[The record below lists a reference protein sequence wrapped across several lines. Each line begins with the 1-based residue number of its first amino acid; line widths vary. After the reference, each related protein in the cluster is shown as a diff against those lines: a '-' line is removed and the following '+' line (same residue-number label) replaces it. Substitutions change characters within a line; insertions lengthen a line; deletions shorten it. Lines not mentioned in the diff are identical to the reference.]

1 MYFQNF
7 LGMEDKKYS
16 SKTLKKTFL
25 SHYHYHAHVIGM
37 THLHSSKEE
46 NPKSLKVLYV
56 LK

>member
-46 NPKSLKVLYV
+46 NPKSLKVLMS
-56 LK
+56 